1 MKATRVLLLCAAAC
15 LLLTGARAEDEG
27 STEPCAE
34 VDPDSGGCIQPDPPV
49 DGGDGGSEPGILPAP
64 GGTEGGGEGEGEDDV
79 FEGGEG
85 EDDGFEGGEGEVVE
99 GEGGEGG
106 EGSEGGSGTSDCD
119 TDPTGPDCPQVDD
132 GEGGGIGGDPD
143 CVPDPD
149 TNEVPDKCLMY
160 MNEESPACT
169 KGPNGVVKCKDNVRG
184 PTGGAR
190 GCSCIELWAPVCG
203 ADGKVYANACK
214 ARCAKVSAKYKCS
227 TKRLGYAACKKR
239 CAAAAKPPGCVCP
252 MIWAPV
258 CGRDGKVYD
267 NDCFARCAKA
277 KPAFQ
282 CGINM
287 AACKKECKCRSAC
300 GTNKACVAK
309 CKPAKPRPKPICIC
323 GKVYAPVCAKNG
335 RVYNNP
341 CLAKCAKTSI
351 KSRCESKNTKLCAR
365 KCKKGGW

>member
-1 MKATRVLLLCAAAC
+1 MGHTPHTIHTRSPHHHPLTSVCALRPASPLLAAC
-15 LLLTGARAEDEG
+15 VRRAEDEG

-169 KGPNGVVKCKDNVRG
+169 KGPNGGADRSGAAGEGDRLAALPACLPRPASRARARPNRSAGHISNLCVPASAAPQLSSSAAAVVKCKDNVRG

-203 ADGKVYANACK
+203 ADGACWCQQRDGSQAASCGAATLQIVPLHALWPELTERRTAFFGYQLCPRMTCVCAAGKVYANACK
-214 ARCAKVSAKYKCS
+214 ARCAKVSAK
-227 TKRLGYAACKKR
+227 
-239 CAAAAKPPGCVCP
+239 
-252 MIWAPV
+252 
-258 CGRDGKVYD
+258 
-267 NDCFARCAKA
+267 
-277 KPAFQ
+277 
-282 CGINM
+282 
-287 AACKKECKCRSAC
+287 
-300 GTNKACVAK
+300 
-309 CKPAKPRPKPICIC
+309 
-323 GKVYAPVCAKNG
+323 
-335 RVYNNP
+335 
-341 CLAKCAKTSI
+341 
-351 KSRCESKNTKLCAR
+351 
-365 KCKKGGW
+365 